1 MNVTIIGTGNM
12 GKGIG
17 TRLIKAGHHLTLIND
32 DRASATALANELKG
46 SAAPNTSVTVSSY
59 EESVHDDI
67 VILAVWYPVNLRVAA
82 QLKDQL
88 AGKLVIDIANPLNET
103 FDALATQPGSS
114 SAEELARTL
123 PESRV
128 VKAFNTTFAG
138 TLVKGNV
145 SGQPLDVFIAG
156 DDADAKR
163 VVADLARSSGLK
175 PVDAGP
181 LERAQQLE
189 GLGFLGISLQQ
200 PHDLGFMSGWKLV
213 S

>member
-17 TRLIKAGHHLTLIND
+17 TLLVKGGHQLTLINKD
-32 DRASATALANELKG
+32 KAHATLLADELRNVVPNASV
-46 SAAPNTSVTVSSY
+46 SVGSY
-59 EESVHDDI
+59 EEGVQDDV
-67 VILAVWYPVNLRVAA
+67 VILAVWYPVNLSIA
-82 QLKDQL
+82 QQLTDQL

-103 FDALATQPGSS
+103 FDGLASQPGGS
-114 SAEELARTL
+114 SAEELARAL
-123 PESRV
+123 PNSRV

-138 TLVKGNV
+138 TLINGEV
-145 SGQPLDVFIAG
+145 SGHALDVFIAG
-156 DDADAKR
+156 DDTDAKAR
-163 VVADLARSSGLK
+163 VADLVVSGGLH

-181 LERAQQLE
+181 LQRAQQLE

-200 PHDLGFMSGWKLV
+200 PHELGFMSAWKLV